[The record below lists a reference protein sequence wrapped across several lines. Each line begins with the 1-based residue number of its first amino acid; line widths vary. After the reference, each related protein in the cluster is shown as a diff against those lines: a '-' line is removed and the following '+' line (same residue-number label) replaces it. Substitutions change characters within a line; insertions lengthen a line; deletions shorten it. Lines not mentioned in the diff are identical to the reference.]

1 MATAYT
7 NEQLIAHYQY
17 LTEESKR
24 RITKIVANF
33 CTIEKVE
40 KRSGRTAEE
49 IREAERAEEKLKAE
63 RNELECSFCGKSQ
76 LYLNRLIAG
85 NGSYICDECVRMC
98 MSIIDDPTISDQ
110 EDAQHQDRD

>member
-1 MATAYT
+1 MARAYT

-17 LTEESKR
+17 LTEESKQ

-40 KRSGRTAEE
+40 KRSSRAAEE
-49 IREAERAEEKLKAE
+49 IREAERAEERLKAE
-63 RNELECSFCGKSQ
+63 RKELECSFCGKSQ
-76 LYLNRLIAG
+76 RYLDRLIAG

-98 MSIIDDPTISDQ
+98 MSIIEDPSIPENEGNQ
-110 EDAQHQDRD
+110 